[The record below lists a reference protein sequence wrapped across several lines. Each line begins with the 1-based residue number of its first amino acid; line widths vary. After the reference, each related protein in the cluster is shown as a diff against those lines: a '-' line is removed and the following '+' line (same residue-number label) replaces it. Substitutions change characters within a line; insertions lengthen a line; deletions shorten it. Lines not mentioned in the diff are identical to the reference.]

1 MNPNE
6 IVDVLTTYKTIAI
19 VGLSPKPERDSY
31 KVAKYLQ
38 EVGYRIIPVYP
49 REEMILGER
58 VYRNLDEVK
67 ESIAIVNVFLNAS
80 LIEPL
85 VEQINARDDIQVVWS
100 QLGIYNDAAYAK
112 LQNKKLILVAK
123 QKTHPRQMYQNRT
136 SKKQRII

>member
-6 IVDVLTTYKTIAI
+6 VIDILTTCKTIAI
-19 VGLSPKPERDSY
+19 VGLSPKPERDSHQ
-31 KVAKYLQ
+31 VAKYLQ
-38 EVGYRIIPVYP
+38 QVGYRIIPVYP

-67 ESIAIVNVFLNAS
+67 ESIDMVNVFLNAS

-112 LQNKKLILVAK
+112 LQNKKLILDK
-123 QKTHPRQMYQNRT
+123 CIKIEHQKN
-136 SKKQRII
+136 KE

>member
-67 ESIAIVNVFLNAS
+67 ESIDIVNVFLNAS

-112 LQNKKLILVAK
+112 LQNKKLILDK
-123 QKTHPRQMYQNRT
+123 CIKIEHQKN
-136 SKKQRII
+136 KE

>member
-67 ESIAIVNVFLNAS
+67 ESIDIVNVFLNAS

-85 VEQINARDDIQVVWS
+85 VEKINARNDIQVVWS
-100 QLGIYNDAAYAK
+100 QLGICNDAAYAK
-112 LQNKKLILVAK
+112 LQNKKLILDK
-123 QKTHPRQMYQNRT
+123 CIKIEHQNN
-136 SKKQRII
+136 KE

>member
-6 IVDVLTTYKTIAI
+6 VIDILTTCKTIAI
-19 VGLSPKPERDSY
+19 VGLSPKPERDSHQ
-31 KVAKYLQ
+31 VAKYLQ
-38 EVGYRIIPVYP
+38 QVGYRIIPVYP

-67 ESIAIVNVFLNAS
+67 ESIDIVNVFLNAS

-112 LQNKKLILVAK
+112 LQNKKLILDK
-123 QKTHPRQMYQNRT
+123 CIKIEHQKN
-136 SKKQRII
+136 KE

>member
-38 EVGYRIIPVYP
+38 EVGYRIIPLYP

-67 ESIAIVNVFLNAS
+67 ESIDIVNVFLNAS

-112 LQNKKLILVAK
+112 LQNKKLILDK
-123 QKTHPRQMYQNRT
+123 CIKIEHQKN
-136 SKKQRII
+136 KE

>member
-1 MNPNE
+1 MNQNE
-6 IVDVLTTYKTIAI
+6 IIDILTTCKTIAI

-67 ESIAIVNVFLNAS
+67 ESIDIVNVFLNAS

-112 LQNKKLILVAK
+112 LQNKKLILDK
-123 QKTHPRQMYQNRT
+123 CIKIEHQ
-136 SKKQRII
+136 KKQRII